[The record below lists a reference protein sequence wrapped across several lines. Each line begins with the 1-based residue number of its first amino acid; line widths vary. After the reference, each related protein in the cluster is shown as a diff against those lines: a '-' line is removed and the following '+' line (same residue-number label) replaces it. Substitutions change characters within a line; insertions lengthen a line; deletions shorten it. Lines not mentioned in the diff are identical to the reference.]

1 MVSSSSSRRDG
12 REPTPGEP
20 ITPPEQVLGGAA
32 VEEEKKACWPKM
44 SCRYIGLAL
53 CKHEQC
59 VAPCHN
65 VELYWRAPAIVF
77 LAPRKTS
84 REREREKCHKN
95 NPIASLGKE
104 EEILGGR
111 SMVQFGT
118 FSSDGIS
125 SRN

>member
-32 VEEEKKACWPKM
+32 VEEKKKGLLAQNVL
-44 SCRYIGLAL
+44 CRYIGLAL

-84 REREREKCHKN
+84 RDREREM
-95 NPIASLGKE
+95 S
-104 EEILGGR
+104 
-111 SMVQFGT
+111 
-118 FSSDGIS
+118 
-125 SRN
+125 